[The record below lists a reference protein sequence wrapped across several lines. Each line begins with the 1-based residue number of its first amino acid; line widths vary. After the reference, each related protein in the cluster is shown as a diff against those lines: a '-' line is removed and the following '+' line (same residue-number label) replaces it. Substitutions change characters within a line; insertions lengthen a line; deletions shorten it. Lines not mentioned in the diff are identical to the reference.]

1 MSKQTIRQQAR
12 QTARD
17 AALRRRRARAER
29 ERRLTDLAE
38 QVLVA
43 VAERN
48 EAVADAERRVG
59 AALREFTEVEGLTL
73 REAVTWCDEA
83 LSVREATRLR
93 RLADQPALDGEP
105 SLGSA
110 PRYGG
115 GQAGVPARWGRPGDA
130 G

>member
-1 MSKQTIRQQAR
+1 MRKQAIRQQAR

-17 AALRRRRARAER
+17 AALRRRRERKER

-43 VAERN
+43 VAERD

-59 AALREFTEVEGLTL
+59 AALVEFTDVEGLTL
-73 REAVTWCDEA
+73 REAVAWCDGA
-83 LSVREATRLR
+83 LTVREATRVR
-93 RLADQPALDGEP
+93 RLVDQPAPNGEL

-110 PRYGG
+110 PGEGG
-115 GQAGVPARWGRPGDA
+115 GNATQPAR
-130 G
+130 